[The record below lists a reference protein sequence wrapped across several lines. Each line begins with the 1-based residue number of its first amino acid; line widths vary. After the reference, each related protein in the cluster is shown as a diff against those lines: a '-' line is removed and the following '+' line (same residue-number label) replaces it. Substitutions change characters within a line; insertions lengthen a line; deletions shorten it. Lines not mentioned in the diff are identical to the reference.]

1 MQNLTG
7 PAIRVSLLLLVDPF
21 GKTILSSPVLLRAVI
36 LAKIAARSEK
46 LQQVSSPYTH
56 KVIIYQACGEIWANF
71 DLVGITENYPTYT
84 TFEGMFLWVKMF
96 FLIF

>member
-56 KVIIYQACGEIWANF
+56 KVIIYQSCGEIWADF
-71 DLVGITENYPTYT
+71 DLVDSTQPKLLLATFDGI
-84 TFEGMFLWVKMF
+84 FL
-96 FLIF
+96 FL